1 MYGKLLKPSQQKRRN
16 KGWIILA
23 LVCFFTN
30 SNILKSTKF
39 PILISNVRML
49 IILEYG
55 NFSFIEQIKLVTRV
69 IYMHNWSG
77 KIGNIYATMK

>member
-1 MYGKLLKPSQQKRRN
+1 MISMYGKLLKPSQQKRRN

-23 LVCFFTN
+23 LVCFFFTN

-55 NFSFIEQIKLVTRV
+55 NFSFIEQIKLVSRAFC
-69 IYMHNWSG
+69 MHN
-77 KIGNIYATMK
+77 

>member
-1 MYGKLLKPSQQKRRN
+1 MANYLTLLNKKEGT

-23 LVCFFTN
+23 LVCFYTH

-69 IYMHNWSG
+69 IHMHNWSG

>member
-1 MYGKLLKPSQQKRRN
+1 MANYLTLLNEKE
-16 KGWIILA
+16 G
-23 LVCFFTN
+23 
-30 SNILKSTKF
+30 TK
-39 PILISNVRML
+39 
-49 IILEYG
+49 YG

>member
-1 MYGKLLKPSQQKRRN
+1 MANYLTLLNKKEGT

-39 PILISNVRML
+39 PILISNMRML
-49 IILEYG
+49 IVLEYG
-55 NFSFIEQIKLVTRV
+55 NFSLLSKSNL
-69 IYMHNWSG
+69 
-77 KIGNIYATMK
+77 

>member
-1 MYGKLLKPSQQKRRN
+1 MANYLTLLNKKEGT

-23 LVCFFTN
+23 LVWFFFTN

-55 NFSFIEQIKLVTRV
+55 NFSFIEQIKLGTRV

>member
-1 MYGKLLKPSQQKRRN
+1 MANYLTLLNKKEGT

-23 LVCFFTN
+23 LVWVFFTN

-55 NFSFIEQIKLVTRV
+55 NFSFIEQIKLVSRAFC
-69 IYMHNWSG
+69 MHN
-77 KIGNIYATMK
+77 

>member
-1 MYGKLLKPSQQKRRN
+1 MANYLTLLNKKEGT

-55 NFSFIEQIKLVTRV
+55 NLSFIEQQSNL
-69 IYMHNWSG
+69 
-77 KIGNIYATMK
+77 